1 MRMKKRGA
9 SGAKAAGSG
18 KRRGLGFHMTNKRRD
33 ALAGLFF
40 FLPWLIGFFAITA
53 YPLLY
58 SLVIS
63 FNQVVITPGKTSFEP
78 VGWEY
83 FRQAFASDIE
93 FPTKLMS
100 SLSSVL
106 LSTPITVVF
115 ALIISLLLN
124 QKFRGRA
131 LYRMVFF
138 LPVIIMSGPV
148 MAELLTE
155 TSAMTID
162 INLFNVAGILQT
174 RDSFW
179 AGVLLTFLNSFV
191 QILWFSG
198 VQTIIFLAALQ
209 KVDRSL
215 YEVAAI
221 DGASVWESFWKIT
234 LPHLK
239 PIILLNTIY
248 TIVEIGTFSN
258 DPTNEKIVEDM
269 QDIGRPYSYAAA
281 ESWIYAFGLLLL
293 MVVAFLLLNNWKEVR
308 RARDE
313 KRRQKHEQKQ
323 RRTRKA

>member
-1 MRMKKRGA
+1 MSM
-9 SGAKAAGSG
+9 S
-18 KRRGLGFHMTNKRRD
+18 KRRFHMTNRRRD
-33 ALAGLFF
+33 ALAGLLF
-40 FLPWLIGFFAITA
+40 FLPWLIGFFVITA
-53 YPLLY
+53 YPLIY
-58 SLVIS
+58 SLIIS
-63 FNQVVITPGKTSFEP
+63 FNQVVITPGKISFTP

-83 FRQAFASDIE
+83 FRQAFASDTE
-93 FPTKLMS
+93 FPTKLMN

-106 LSTPITVVF
+106 LGTPLTVVF

-131 LYRMVFF
+131 VYRMIFF

-162 INLFNVAGILQT
+162 INVFNIMGLLQST
-174 RDSFW
+174 NTFW
-179 AGVLLTFLNSFV
+179 SNILLTFLNSFV

-209 KVDRSL
+209 KVDSSM
-215 YEVAAI
+215 YEAASI

-239 PIILLNTIY
+239 PIILLNAVY
-248 TIVEIGTFSN
+248 TIVEMGTFSS
-258 DPTNEKIVEDM
+258 DPTNEKIVSDM

-281 ESWIYAFGLLLL
+281 ESWIYAAGLLVLI
-293 MVVAFLLLNNWKEVR
+293 VIAFLLLNNWKEVR

-313 KRRQKHEQKQ
+313 KRRQKLD
-323 RRTRKA
+323 RSRKA